1 MPSGVYRAA
10 LALARAEAESVR
22 APQLCCGVQTA
33 QAVQRILLAVIRSIR
48 SEVHGDISSPL
59 DGRAGCRFNRPKR
72 CVMTT
77 LKHSGTVLA
86 AVAVLTLGG
95 CETNRPTVYENPS
108 SSSTQNL
115 YSGYGVVQSME
126 LVQQGSN
133 GNTGSNVGIGTVA
146 GAVAGGLL
154 GSRIGGGTGQLAA
167 TAAGVAGGAYAGHAY
182 DNRQRQQT
190 ADVYRYNI
198 RMDNGSYQSVTQD
211 AGADLRVGDRV
222 RIENNLV
229 QRY

>member
-1 MPSGVYRAA
+1 
-10 LALARAEAESVR
+10 
-22 APQLCCGVQTA
+22 
-33 QAVQRILLAVIRSIR
+33 
-48 SEVHGDISSPL
+48 
-59 DGRAGCRFNRPKR
+59 
-72 CVMTT
+72 MTT
-77 LKHSGTVLA
+77 LRHSGTVLA

-95 CETNRPTVYENPS
+95 CETNRPTVYENPA

-133 GNTGSNVGIGTVA
+133 GNTGSNIGIGTVA

-190 ADVYRYNI
+190 ADVYRYTI

-211 AGADLRVGDRV
+211 ASASLRVGDRV
-222 RIENNLV
+222 RIENNMV